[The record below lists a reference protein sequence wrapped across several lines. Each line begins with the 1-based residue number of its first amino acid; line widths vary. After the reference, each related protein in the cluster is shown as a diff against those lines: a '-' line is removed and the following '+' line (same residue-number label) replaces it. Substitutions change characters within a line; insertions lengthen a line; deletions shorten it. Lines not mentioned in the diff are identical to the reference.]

1 MLKSVNSVGQRRWS
15 IRQTILF
22 WWVVFVLLQQ
32 TLRFVQMAE
41 TPGREPAS
49 APLLLQTLWF
59 GFRGDLIIATF
70 TVLLAIGLAFTVTSV
85 MKLFAR
91 SRRRVDRPILS
102 SRVLKIVM
110 GGMGVVLLTLL
121 TIDMGYYHYNQHHLD
136 FVFFEYVVDL
146 VVQTKDIGI

>member
-1 MLKSVNSVGQRRWS
+1 MLKPINTVDQRTWSVRH
-15 IRQTILF
+15 IILF
-22 WWVVFVLLQQ
+22 WWVVFLLVQQ

-49 APLLLQTLWF
+49 VPLLLHTLWF

-70 TVLLAIGLAFTVTSV
+70 TVLLAIGLAFAVTCV
-85 MKLFAR
+85 MKLFIR
-91 SRRRVDRPILS
+91 GRQRVAHQFLS
-102 SRVLKIVM
+102 SRVLTIVM
-110 GGMGVVLLTLL
+110 IGMGIVLLTLL

-146 VVQTKDIGI
+146 IVQTKD